1 MSLQKMAFCQHIVR
15 EGEAKEKGEEE
26 DMEEQTQQQE
36 EEGGIGLK
44 EYTELEEEEG
54 VEARP
59 KEDGTV
65 FWGKLHLPST
75 SQPQPQM
82 EKRGGRWGVVHQEDK
97 VPQDELGLAQ
107 LQMKVHT
114 QEKTYMQN
122 HFEIVPLKDLAQKDN
137 QQDISGNVESNSAAI
152 NPSTPIGGELHILT
166 GSQSSE
172 KTCSSSSATLEGPV
186 SSYENFS
193 TASDTAVKVSTKDD
207 NSTLLTPSS
216 FGNNVRDSSRI
227 CNVSVPVESVSFFQC
242 ESGTSN
248 EAANTDSTP
257 QRFVIEASLEENTD
271 MQYISQHD
279 INVVSHYRVSPPA
292 SDPSQHYIS
301 SQNTNNSSSHY
312 SSTSEEH
319 LTLKSC
325 SAHTS
330 TSRPIPVHQPAP
342 YDVSGISLQI
352 TTETIEMA
360 DTQESVRITKET
372 PTVVKGKQN
381 KHSFKDTCN
390 KLKIEN
396 PITRGRRSR
405 RPEIYL
411 ENMEM
416 LTYPVKVTNKCS
428 GPHKQQQKKVE
439 RKNTTLKLIP
449 LIRKLTADEI
459 LARTQKQDL
468 NTGSNESKSANA
480 GVLIPR
486 KVSEPRVCKKPEEG
500 IASDKKTIGQYHN
513 ALEAAAV
520 SPLESEEIEYATRQ
534 GATCEHENAFHHIDP
549 KCQPSTRSGGATV
562 KDKQNYVCPSA
573 VKDHFCRNLNYK
585 TDRMTSADQCRK
597 VRNVWAKGYRNR
609 YRVGSTA
616 LHENNEQGGNFG
628 GEEVIAKSFSA
639 ITTPCRIP
647 KAENRISQ
655 NQEQSKSIR
664 QESIVKEKL
673 EVTRSRCKQG
683 KQKQQNKQETK
694 RKKLMRDCYRI
705 LARSPLESQRHIA
718 ELLSQEF
725 TIKIT
730 PSHAKSGSCATHIKY
745 PKLEPHELQTVQE
758 QTQDLDS
765 RQDVAL
771 SAAATPQCSA
781 IFDENTSPS
790 DEYKLNEIEITLTV
804 NGSLSKT
811 PNAGDLGSPL
821 PPAVTLSTMSKSVHN
836 SPHTGNLDMTNGA
849 WQTANDTK
857 TTGNNEL
864 PVVVHEEYLNETDGT
879 CFTPQIEYI
888 DLTCDTVTHNVDS
901 TGADISAEVSD
912 SSQVLLTLEQAEQGW
927 KRTSQSVCS
936 PYELRSKRARRD
948 SDVQE
953 KESYQGEA
961 SGCTEDVSMV
971 NDMDI
976 STENDDFAV
985 QYEEELESVHRQVE
999 KIESKVSNLDHWEIK
1014 EVDSQTTV
1022 FLNHN
1027 STNQVNP
1034 SGKQDGDDIRNSE
1047 SQMDSS
1053 CIASYLAI
1061 KSRSSSQTSL
1071 LSSNF
1076 ATRSRDPFL
1085 PIPIFLEDPVQC
1097 LDLAQTTGYCMNS
1110 VPALCV
1116 HEEVVNLKVNSEQS
1130 TDVNRDNL
1138 MDGLREIRNNS
1149 CSSGVPSASLSDIDT
1164 LMEGDEPEIPLYN
1177 SKIIYNHSDS
1187 ETSSASE
1194 GETCGENFAVKP
1206 NCGQHALTT
1215 INTEMKSS
1223 QVLEMHNYSMTEDRS
1238 DKGINS
1244 TSTSTFVSRNCGV
1257 KLSSQHTVL
1266 KGAPD
1271 TCGLQDGESLCIQQA
1286 VVEFQSPILSRIPE
1300 VETQQS
1306 SSRCQSPIL
1315 SRKPEVETQQSSS
1328 RCQSPILS
1336 RKSEEKSCD
1345 VSKESNI
1352 AEQTVYSMPFP
1363 LTGTTTVV
1371 NQYESVQ
1378 SPIGRCIEN
1387 QLSFEHL
1394 GTSSSQKQSPE
1405 YNLNVLQLT
1414 SDNSVPMEQK
1424 QDDQNEQ
1431 TENFKPFLDESQSK
1445 LAKENL
1451 EGEERAQLDAD
1462 IFDSKQVKGI
1472 YEQNTEEGDENEQK
1486 KNKLCKDG
1494 REKGEL
1500 YIHEEEREEFHQV
1513 EEVKEKPCEFEQERE
1528 ELLKRRNEEQDTL
1541 CGDEQKGNQFCLDED
1556 QSVTY
1561 ETDEEQDMVCVGKQV
1576 GNQLCLD
1583 KDQGV
1588 SYEADEEW
1596 GKLHIDEK
1604 QPWLQSKKDQER
1616 EMQER
1621 EMPDHNEDQK
1631 QLGQDETCENELL
1644 KNELVKDDICKSELK
1659 MGKKCSDEDGT
1670 QQGCRKTEN
1679 TRRIVAAGENKSSTG
1694 IVQMEIQGN
1703 DSEKEIEEVGTEE
1716 CEPMG
1721 ERETERHDAREK
1733 EGKFSGNVCVDH
1745 VYPVSPKIILTQPSL
1760 TYSTISQVGEISSS
1774 GWMTLCLHDNVTGDG
1789 KRHTEKDRNDIQ
1801 ETWDTSESMP
1811 LEVTY
1816 INKAQSMNEIDTNR
1830 KIIKDENGT
1839 FVDNVNKEAEE
1850 IYDEKRTDGNCI
1862 TEEEK
1867 SLYEHTG
1874 IHELDE
1880 LLSIASTP
1888 ADPDSPIPEAS
1899 EDETKSSPDSPDSS
1913 SRSDD
1918 EDVLSIYASSF
1929 ASLDSEPEE
1938 EELSGTVSHGLC
1950 KQTEVVER
1958 RRITLPVCMEPI
1970 QKYNRL
1976 KGRNDTPSTSLTE
1989 NRQNELK
1996 DGSRQG
2002 KILTC
2007 DFDLKFNLDTS
2018 SDDDTRVSTS
2028 SIVRQIEER
2037 EAISDLLDA
2046 DELNLEAN
2054 LECSSIKSPHEDN
2067 DCKHSVAPQESDNC
2081 LNTKQNSTTKMDPE
2095 VAVHTGMDVC
2105 NSSFKKETK
2114 TKASCLGT
2122 SISSVPQQCFFKL
2135 LAIDSKFSPTPSSV
2149 GEFSPS
2155 HIESPPRQL
2164 TLDHVSHILSE
2175 KPKMK
2180 PLVGKEVSSAS
2191 HEQKASNPIQ
2201 HQEQNCYREYHANR
2215 ESFSTSLGLQP
2226 PPTGSHSIP
2235 SVYRLPTNPPQP
2247 SYPRPPLM
2255 QMPQQPY
2262 RQPSFGSGH
2271 LQIPFFSS
2279 SIPSRSWG
2287 AREQNMHYPRSK
2299 CVPRPHLALN
2309 VGSCFSFLSEGI
2321 CRRPIC
2327 RWMHQLNIETEK
2339 YVGTLVLH
2347 YITTGQCAAAWRLV
2361 DAHVTSASRP
2371 RSSLQLTN
2379 YQHKALQLSPTHPA
2393 LLAPLLLLPLA
2404 RHIIERDGSE
2414 TVSNIMV
2421 PAHLTPALNA
2431 AKVHYL
2437 CSIQQGRK
2445 AYNLLSFSLFT
2456 VPQSA
2461 VHPLVAPFIR
2471 YCDQFPDITPS
2482 PWEKVIGWGWEK
2494 ESDSSSKVAESLNL
2508 TWLWVSMREHNLH
2521 RVYEVYTHICKSLTH
2536 TSIFFTHITCMV
2548 IDRFIQ
2554 RGERKMSFWVLK
2566 EVQRLKAND
2575 VNIFLKLIPTK
2586 KDEAMSLIP
2595 EMRQVGWIVVGIR
2608 PALPRITWDLLFTLA
2623 LTSLSDTALTLLLLL
2638 CAIQVGFY
2646 VPEVQKVERVLNDCM
2661 KGSSKLL
2668 RPLSMLVCAL
2678 PSTLLLQLR
2687 STLSRLVDYLAHAPP
2702 PAQQVRYN
2710 ITRHCKTYGINL
2722 RPHAEVSAYVVHN
2735 RTGTYPSVQQSKPH
2749 PQHPCSKTGADF
2761 VTPLQHNDFVDSQ
2774 NVTDIST
2781 SLGRKEDIPKSFHYS
2796 GNHSDNY
2803 ALREGKPRMPQFRV
2817 VRRACADGEMAPLP
2831 QSLFQIITDLIDKN
2845 SSHDHVV
2852 QEVDNEQL
2860 MDNSGLT
2867 EFQKSRSQNTK
2878 EMKTFSPIHP
2888 SVTENI
2894 NKIDSSGPFFQEKV
2908 RNLTT
2913 DIKDSICSKPQL
2925 VNQWCH
2931 DHTSKLSGSQKMQ
2944 PMEKHSDHVQC
2955 VSGVNPVQLPVP
2967 KSSSN
2972 LEVPGECNNLIFSST
2987 SCVNLGLRD
2996 QHFSADACQKSLNQ
3010 IVVDGGADIRL
3021 TVRTGI
3027 SKDVTEKNA
3036 STSNLNGSYFI
3047 SNSEAPKDMSV
3058 NKLSLSKP
3066 PLSLLQANRELSIFE
3081 RKENLSVLSR
3091 KSEFSSSCSEAEHNS
3106 MNEDES
3112 FVMPLE
3118 LLSWKGTRSNSKTV
3132 WTVEKDDSALVI
3144 PLDLPSCKGSSIG
3157 KPTTTQADNVS
3168 KKKSFLANMK
3178 RSLPCNKTSKTD
3190 EVSGKH
3196 PEWSVAS
3203 DFDKELQTPECPI
3216 FSTSKEKN
3224 LEAIKVIRKSLKRSP
3239 QQKKMPMKV
3248 DFFSSDKATKKGT
3261 AKFTQPASSRI
3272 KPSLTSDK
3280 VDPHIK
3286 KVSETEQGLD
3296 RLLPIPIL
3304 EENPSSAT
3312 TMQDLMDSPV
3322 PMTPFQGTV
3331 EPPGSKTT
3339 PPVMVESPPS
3349 CRILDAMVIDTEG
3362 CSGPTLIDPD
3372 IKNRPNVVMSKQQ
3385 QQQAVVK
3392 DRPDAI
3398 MLKQQQQL
3406 AEDCA
3411 RRMKAIAVCKPRQR
3425 TVRVKEL
3432 VVTMTKGNKIQSA
3445 ATNLHALVK
3454 EVLDN
3459 PKEKGD
3465 GDLTETVSEVGAR
3478 MMLECVD
3485 RGELDQA
3492 EKIIIV
3498 LHKHAIPFYTSE
3510 IEEEMEGECSGAELS
3525 VAALSVLHCTT
3536 NTYLFATILEEVY
3549 WSGGFEA
3556 VQQRLQLLADVLG
3569 TLPDPQHLQPPA
3581 AITMRETS
3589 QGELHNYHYLL
3600 SHKAPLLNQEVLWY
3614 QEKILGSLVS
3624 YYQHDT
3630 NTLGQQYHKLI
3641 DLPGELQ
3648 QAWTRMEAW
3657 TTDREEVTK
3666 LSRVVVE
3673 AVMAD
3678 VKVSD
3683 RLTEKANEYLAKEMN
3698 ASGNGSTNAE
3708 LQLQGVFEDKM
3719 NRKRLRG
3726 RKQLKT
3732 NMKIHFSKEER
3743 WIVDYDCKSDKLGM
3757 VSKSLELSG
3766 GGCACNINEGRQSQ
3780 QSSAV
3785 GKNNVAVQSQ
3795 QCDSTGS
3802 PSKSLCKDQKIA
3814 LGWRTSVL
3822 MEGAA
3827 RSNDTDLAKGRDNG
3841 RINQIKKGF
3850 KRGIKRNKKWKG
3862 HNRPLM
3868 LQQYVV

>member
-1 MSLQKMAFCQHIVR
+1 MSLQKMAFYQHIVR
-15 EGEAKEKGEEE
+15 EGEEE
-26 DMEEQTQQQE
+26 DIEEQTQQQKE
-36 EEGGIGLK
+36 EEGGIE
-44 EYTELEEEEG
+44 EYTELEEG

-59 KEDGTV
+59 KEDETV
-65 FWGKLHLPST
+65 FRRKLHLPST

-82 EKRGGRWGVVHQEDK
+82 EKRRGRWGVVHQEDK
-97 VPQDELGLAQ
+97 APQDELRLAQ
-107 LQMKVHT
+107 LQQKVHT
-114 QEKTYMQN
+114 Q
-122 HFEIVPLKDLAQKDN
+122 
-137 QQDISGNVESNSAAI
+137 
-152 NPSTPIGGELHILT
+152 
-166 GSQSSE
+166 
-172 KTCSSSSATLEGPV
+172 
-186 SSYENFS
+186 
-193 TASDTAVKVSTKDD
+193 
-207 NSTLLTPSS
+207 
-216 FGNNVRDSSRI
+216 
-227 CNVSVPVESVSFFQC
+227 
-242 ESGTSN
+242 
-248 EAANTDSTP
+248 
-257 QRFVIEASLEENTD
+257 
-271 MQYISQHD
+271 
-279 INVVSHYRVSPPA
+279 
-292 SDPSQHYIS
+292 
-301 SQNTNNSSSHY
+301 
-312 SSTSEEH
+312 
-319 LTLKSC
+319 
-325 SAHTS
+325 
-330 TSRPIPVHQPAP
+330 
-342 YDVSGISLQI
+342 
-352 TTETIEMA
+352 
-360 DTQESVRITKET
+360 
-372 PTVVKGKQN
+372 
-381 KHSFKDTCN
+381 
-390 KLKIEN
+390 
-396 PITRGRRSR
+396 
-405 RPEIYL
+405 

-416 LTYPVKVTNKCS
+416 LTYPVKVTKCS
-428 GPHKQQQKKVE
+428 GLHKQQQKKVE
-439 RKNTTLKLIP
+439 RKNTTLKLVP
-449 LIRKLTADEI
+449 LIRKLTSDEI
-459 LARTQKQDL
+459 LSRTKKQDL
-468 NTGSNESKSANA
+468 NISSPSKDSKSANA
-480 GVLIPR
+480 GLLIPR
-486 KVSEPRVCKKPEEG
+486 KVSKPRVFKKSQEG
-500 IASDKKTIGQYHN
+500 NASDDKTIGQYHK
-513 ALEAAAV
+513 AREAAAV
-520 SPLESEEIEYATRQ
+520 SPLESEEIEYATSQ
-534 GATCEHENAFHHIDP
+534 GATCEHENAFHRIDP
-549 KCQPSTRSGGATV
+549 KCQPSTSGGTTV

-573 VKDHFCRNLNYK
+573 VKDNFCGNLNYE

-597 VRNVWAKGYRNR
+597 VRNVWARGYR

-616 LHENNEQGGNFG
+616 LHEINKQGGNFG

-647 KAENRISQ
+647 KAENRIGQ
-655 NQEQSKSIR
+655 NQKQSTSIR

-673 EVTRSRCKQG
+673 GVTRSRC
-683 KQKQQNKQETK
+683 KQKQQNKQEAK

-705 LARSPLESQRHIA
+705 LAGSPLESQRHIA

-725 TIKIT
+725 AIKIP
-730 PSHAKSGSCATHIKY
+730 PSHAKRGSHATQTKY
-745 PKLEPHELQTVQE
+745 PKLEPHELQTVRE

-790 DEYKLNEIEITLTV
+790 DNYKLNEIEVILTV

-821 PPAVTLSTMSKSVHN
+821 PPADATSVTTMSKSVHN
-836 SPHTGNLDMTNGA
+836 SPHTGSLDITNGA

-857 TTGNNEL
+857 TTGNNDL

-879 CFTPQIEYI
+879 HFTPNNEYV
-888 DLTCDTVTHNVDS
+888 DLTCDAVTHNVDS
-901 TGADISAEVSD
+901 TGADVSAEVSD
-912 SSQVLLTLEQAEQGW
+912 TSQALLTLKQAGQGW

-936 PYELRSKRARRD
+936 RYELRSKRPRRD

-953 KESYQGEA
+953 KDCYQGEA
-961 SGCTEDVSMV
+961 SGCTEEVSLV

-976 STENDDFAV
+976 SRENDNFAV

-999 KIESKVSNLDHWEIK
+999 KIESKVSNLDHLEIK
-1014 EVDSQTTV
+1014 ELDSQTTA

-1034 SGKQDGDDIRNSE
+1034 SGKQDNDDRNSE
-1047 SQMDSS
+1047 SQMDSR
-1053 CIASYLAI
+1053 CIALYHSSN
-1061 KSRSSSQTSL
+1061 SRSSSQTSL

-1076 ATRSRDPFL
+1076 ATRSCDPFL
-1085 PIPIFLEDPVQC
+1085 PIPVFLEDPVQC

-1110 VPALCV
+1110 V

-1138 MDGLREIRNNS
+1138 MDGLREIQNS

-1187 ETSSASE
+1187 ETTSASE
-1194 GETCGENFAVKP
+1194 GETFGENFAVKL

-1215 INTEMKSS
+1215 NIEMKLS
-1223 QVLEMHNYSMTEDRS
+1223 QVLEMHNYCMTEDRS

-1244 TSTSTFVSRNCGV
+1244 TSTSTLVSRNCGV

-1271 TCGLQDGESLCIQQA
+1271 TCGLQDGERLCIQQV
-1286 VVEFQSPILSRIPE
+1286 VVEF
-1300 VETQQS
+1300 
-1306 SSRCQSPIL
+1306 QSPIL
-1315 SRKPEVETQQSSS
+1315 SRKPEVETEQSSS
-1328 RCQSPILS
+1328 RYQSPILSRKLEVETRQSSSGCQSPILS
-1336 RKSEEKSCD
+1336 RKPKEKSCD
-1345 VSKESNI
+1345 MLKENNI
-1352 AEQTVYSMPFP
+1352 AEQTVYSMLFP

-1371 NQYESVQ
+1371 NQYESVH

-1394 GTSSSQKQSPE
+1394 GTSSSQKQSPV

-1414 SDNSVPMEQK
+1414 SNNSVPMEQK

-1431 TENFKPFLDESQSK
+1431 TENFKPFLDESQSI

-1451 EGEERAQLDAD
+1451 GEETAQLDAD
-1462 IFDSKQVKGI
+1462 IFDSIQVKGI
-1472 YEQNTEEGDENEQK
+1472 NEQNTEEGDENEQK
-1486 KNKLCKDG
+1486 RNKLCKDG
-1494 REKGEL
+1494 REKEEL
-1500 YIHEEEREEFHQV
+1500 YIHDEEREEFHQV
-1513 EEVKEKPCEFEQERE
+1513 EEVKEKSCEYEQEREKLHSCEQERE
-1528 ELLKRRNEEQDTL
+1528 ELLKRKNEEQDTL
-1541 CGDEQKGNQFCLDED
+1541 CGDEQKGDQFCLDKD
-1556 QSVTY
+1556 QGVSY
-1561 ETDEEQDMVCVGKQV
+1561 ETDEEQDMVCVDKQV

-1588 SYEADEEW
+1588 SYEADEEL

-1604 QPWLQSKKDQER
+1604 QTLLQSKKDQER
-1616 EMQER
+1616 DV
-1621 EMPDHNEDQK
+1621 PDHNEDQK
-1631 QLGQDETCENELL
+1631 KLGQDEMCENKQEG
-1644 KNELVKDDICKSELK
+1644 NELVKDDLCNSELK
-1659 MGKKCSDEDGT
+1659 MGKKCSDEEGT

-1679 TRRIVAAGENKSSTG
+1679 TRRIVAAGENKSSKG
-1694 IVQMEIQGN
+1694 IVQIEIQGN
-1703 DSEKEIEEVGTEE
+1703 DSEKEFEEVGTKE

-1721 ERETERHDAREK
+1721 ERETERHDAREI
-1733 EGKFSGNVCVDH
+1733 EGKFSGHVCLDH
-1745 VYPVSPKIILTQPSL
+1745 VYPVSTKIILTQPSL
-1760 TYSTISQVGEISSS
+1760 TYSTISQVEGNSSS
-1774 GWMTLCLHDNVTGDG
+1774 DGMTLCLHDNVTGDG
-1789 KRHTEKDRNDIQ
+1789 KRHTEKDRNDRQ
-1801 ETWDTSESMP
+1801 TWDTSESMP
-1811 LEVTY
+1811 LGVTY
-1816 INKAQSMNEIDTNR
+1816 IDKAQSMNEIDTNS
-1830 KIIKDENGT
+1830 KIGKDENGT
-1839 FVDNVNKEAEE
+1839 FVDNVNQEAEK

-1888 ADPDSPIPEAS
+1888 ADPDSPMPETS
-1899 EDETKSSPDSPDSS
+1899 EDETKSSPESPDSS

-1970 QKYNRL
+1970 QKYNHVT
-1976 KGRNDTPSTSLTE
+1976 GRNDTPSTSLTE

-1996 DGSRQG
+1996 DVIRQG

-2018 SDDDTRVSTS
+2018 SDDDTRLSSS

-2046 DELNLEAN
+2046 DELNLEAS

-2067 DCKHSVAPQESDNC
+2067 DCKHSVADQENDNS
-2081 LNTKQNSTTKMDPE
+2081 LNKKQNSTTKIDPE
-2095 VAVHTGMDVC
+2095 VAVHSEMDVC
-2105 NSSFKKETK
+2105 NSSFREDTK

-2122 SISSVPQQCFFKL
+2122 SISSVPQQCLFKPF
-2135 LAIDSKFSPTPSSV
+2135 AIDSIFSPTPSSV
-2149 GEFSPS
+2149 SEFSPS

-2164 TLDHVSHILSE
+2164 TLNHVSHILSE

-2180 PLVGKEVSSAS
+2180 PLVKEVSSAS

-2201 HQEQNCYREYHANR
+2201 HQEQNRYREHHVNR

-2235 SVYRLPTNPPQP
+2235 SVYRLPTNTPQP

-2262 RQPSFGSGH
+2262 RQPSVGSGH
-2271 LQIPFFSS
+2271 LQSPFLSS
-2279 SIPSRSWG
+2279 SIPSSIWG

-2327 RWMHQLNIETEK
+2327 HWMHQLNIETEK

-2371 RSSLQLTN
+2371 QSSLQLIN
-2379 YQHKALQLSPTHPA
+2379 YNHKALKLSPTHPA

-2404 RHIIERDGSE
+2404 RHIIERDGSK

-2421 PAHLTPALNA
+2421 PAHLTPALDA

-2445 AYNLLSFSLFT
+2445 AYNLLRFSLLT
-2456 VPQSA
+2456 VPVPQSS

-2494 ESDSSSKVAESLNL
+2494 ESDSSSKIAESLNL

-2521 RVYEVYTHICKSLTH
+2521 RVYEVYTHICKSLTR

-2548 IDRFIQ
+2548 IDHFIQ

-2586 KDEAMSLIP
+2586 KDVAMSLIP

-2646 VPEVQKVERVLNDCM
+2646 MPEVQKVERVLKDCM

-2687 STLSRLVDYLAHAPP
+2687 STLSRLVDYLAQSPP

-2735 RTGTYPSVQQSKPH
+2735 RNGTYPSVQQSKPH
-2749 PQHPCSKTGADF
+2749 PRHPCNKTGADF
-2761 VTPLQHNDFVDSQ
+2761 VTPLQRNDFADSQ

-2781 SLGRKEDIPKSFHYS
+2781 TLGKKEDIPNSFHYS

-2803 ALREGKPRMPQFRV
+2803 ALREGKTQMPQFKV
-2817 VRRACADGEMAPLP
+2817 VKRACADREMAPLP
-2831 QSLFQIITDLIDKN
+2831 QSLFQIITDLINKN
-2845 SSHDHVV
+2845 SSHVDHVV
-2852 QEVDNEQL
+2852 QEVGNEQL
-2860 MDNSGLT
+2860 MNDIGLT
-2867 EFQKSRSQNTK
+2867 EFQKSRSQTTK
-2878 EMKTFSPIHP
+2878 EMKSFSPIHP

-2894 NKIDSSGPFFQEKV
+2894 NKIYSSGPFFQKKV
-2908 RNLTT
+2908 KNLTT

-2925 VNQWCH
+2925 RNQWCH

-2955 VSGVNPVQLPVP
+2955 VSGVNPVHLPVP

-2972 LEVPGECNNLIFSST
+2972 LKVPGECNSST
-2987 SCVNLGLRD
+2987 SCVNLGLPD
-2996 QHFSADACQKSLNQ
+2996 KHFSADACQKSLNQ
-3010 IVVDGGADIRL
+3010 IVGGGADIKL
-3021 TVRTGI
+3021 TVRTDI

-3036 STSNLNGSYFI
+3036 STSNLNESYFI

-3058 NKLSLSKP
+3058 NKLSLSKHSP
-3066 PLSLLQANRELSIFE
+3066 SLAQDNNKEPSNFE
-3081 RKENLSVLSR
+3081 RMENLSVLSR
-3091 KSEFSSSCSEAEHNS
+3091 KREFSSSCSEAEHNS

-3118 LLSWKGTRSNSKTV
+3118 LLSWKGARSNSKIT
-3132 WTVEKDDSALVI
+3132 WTVKKDDSALVI

-3157 KPTTTQADNVS
+3157 KPTTSKADTCAAGVL

-3178 RSLPCNKTSKTD
+3178 RSLPCNKTSKND
-3190 EVSGKH
+3190 EASGKH

-3203 DFDKELQTPECPI
+3203 DFDKDLQTSECSM

-3224 LEAIKVIRKSLKRSP
+3224 LEAIKVIKKSLKRSP
-3239 QQKKMPMKV
+3239 QQKKMPMKN
-3248 DFFSSDKATKKGT
+3248 DIFSSDKTTKKGT
-3261 AKFTQPASSRI
+3261 AKFTLPASSRI
-3272 KPSLTSDK
+3272 KPSLTRSNK

-3286 KVSETEQGLD
+3286 KVSEAEQV
-3296 RLLPIPIL
+3296 
-3304 EENPSSAT
+3304 S
-3312 TMQDLMDSPV
+3312 
-3322 PMTPFQGTV
+3322 MTPFQGTV

-3339 PPVMVESPPS
+3339 PPVMAESPPS
-3349 CRILDAMVIDTEG
+3349 CRILDAIVIDTEG
-3362 CSGPTLIDPD
+3362 CSDPTLIDLN
-3372 IKNRPNVVMSKQQ
+3372 IKDRPNVVMSKQQ

-3392 DRPDAI
+3392 DRPDVS

-3406 AEDCA
+3406 AEEYA
-3411 RRMKAIAVCKPRQR
+3411 RKMKAIAVCKPRQR

-3432 VVTMTKGNKIQSA
+3432 VVTMTVGNKIQSA

-3454 EVLDN
+3454 EVLDT
-3459 PKEKGD
+3459 PKEK

-3478 MMLECVD
+3478 MMIECVD

-3492 EKIIIV
+3492 EKIIII
-3498 LHKHAIPFYTSE
+3498 LHKHAIPFYSSE
-3510 IEEEMEGECSGAELS
+3510 IEEEMEGECSGAEIP

-3556 VQQRLQLLADVLG
+3556 VQQRLQLLVEVLR

-3589 QGELHNYHYLL
+3589 QGEQLNFRNLL
-3600 SHKAPLLNQEVLWY
+3600 AHKAQLLNQEVLWF

-3641 DLPGELQ
+3641 GILE

-3678 VKVSD
+3678 VKVSY
-3683 RLTEKANEYLAKEMN
+3683 RLTEKANEYLAKETN
-3698 ASGNGSTNAE
+3698 VSGNGSTSAE
-3708 LQLQGVFEDKM
+3708 LQLQGVFD

-3726 RKQLKT
+3726 RRQLKT

-3743 WIVDYDCKSDKLGM
+3743 WKVNYDCKGDKQGM
-3757 VSKSLELSG
+3757 VSKSFELSSD
-3766 GGCACNINEGRQSQ
+3766 GCACNINEGGQSQ

-3785 GKNNVAVQSQ
+3785 GKNNVAMQSR
-3795 QCDSTGS
+3795 QCDSAGS

-3850 KRGIKRNKKWKG
+3850 KRGRKRNKKRKG

-3868 LQQYVV
+3868 LYQYVV